1 MNREWLDCLERGGNL
16 AINVRYRVVLC
27 KHRQTEKQIHIL
39 QIEILL
45 CLGCTVKQI
54 HILYIQEMQMQI
66 QI

>member
-1 MNREWLDCLERGGNL
+1 M